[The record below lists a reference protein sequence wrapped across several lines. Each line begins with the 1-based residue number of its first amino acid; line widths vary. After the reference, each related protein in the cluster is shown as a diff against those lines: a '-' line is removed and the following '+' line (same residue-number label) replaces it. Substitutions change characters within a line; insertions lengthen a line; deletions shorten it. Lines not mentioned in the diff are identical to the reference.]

1 MSNTSFVLDSATI
14 EALVHQTVQ
23 SNIISTIEN
32 MVQDVNWLARIEK
45 LIEQNTQEKTLAR
58 INSVDVEKLIT
69 EEIDKKLIN
78 VSLSEEVISKL
89 INQIVQDKILKT
101 VENMNQDSS
110 WLTRI
115 ENIISQTIALETI
128 ARVGSIDINSTINQ
142 RIDKNYKKFREGF
155 NGIND
160 ESSQVQLTIMDDVTV
175 VENILTA
182 REINILDGATINNLS
197 VKGSIN
203 TDNESWNVL
212 AKNISEKTLE
222 QLSDKWKEQLIEQTV
237 QQIKNNGIAIDDVKV
252 GGESFIIG
260 NTLGAGITESHLQ
273 TVGTLQK
280 LSVAGEANF
289 NNTLAVT
296 NKRIGVNTDNPEMS
310 LSVWDEEVSVS
321 IGKFKL
327 NQAYIGTTRQQG
339 LSLGVNRIP
348 QLDISIDGITTVKK
362 LRIGVHMISHATEVP
377 GWAGTRGDIVFN
389 ANPKEDLVF
398 AWVCLGGFKWQV
410 LKSAV

>member
-1 MSNTSFVLDSATI
+1 MSDTAFVLDSATI
-14 EALVHQTVQ
+14 ETLVQQAIQT
-23 SNIISTIEN
+23 NIISTVGN
-32 MVQDVNWLARIEK
+32 MFQDPVWLSRIEK
-45 LIEQNTQEKTLAR
+45 M
-58 INSVDVEKLIT
+58 
-69 EEIDKKLIN
+69 
-78 VSLSEEVISKL
+78 VS
-89 INQIVQDKILKT
+89 QAAAQ
-101 VENMNQDSS
+101 
-110 WLTRI
+110 
-115 ENIISQTIALETI
+115 ETI
-128 ARVGSIDINSTINQ
+128 ARIGSIDINSIINQ
-142 RIDKNYKKFREGF
+142 RVDENNKKFREGF
-155 NGIND
+155 VGIND
-160 ESSQVQLTIMDDVTV
+160 NSSQIQLTIMDDVTV

-182 REINILDGATINNLS
+182 REINIIDGATINNLS

>member
-182 REINILDGATINNLS
+182 REINIIDGATINNLS

>member
-101 VENMNQDSS
+101 VENINQDSS

-222 QLSDKWKEQLIEQTV
+222 QLSEQWKEQLIEQTV

-273 TVGTLQK
+273 TVGTLRK

-289 NNTLAVT
+289 NNTLAVA
-296 NKRIGVNTDNPEMS
+296 NKRIGINTDSPEMS
-310 LSVWDEEVSVS
+310 LSVWDEEVSISV
-321 IGKFKL
+321 GKFKL

-362 LRIGVHMISHATEVP
+362 LRIGVHMISHDTAVP
-377 GWAGTRGDIVFN
+377 GWSGTRGDIVFN